1 MVIHGPADPPQQGLP
16 TVPIA
21 VVPDFARVYALI
33 PIAVFIIIDAG
44 TAS

>member
-1 MVIHGPADPPQQGLP
+1 MPRRAPSAD
-16 TVPIA
+16 A
-21 VVPDFARVYALI
+21 VQVYAAI

>member
-1 MVIHGPADPPQQGLP
+1 MPRTDA
-16 TVPIA
+16 
-21 VVPDFARVYALI
+21 ARVYAAI

>member
-1 MVIHGPADPPQQGLP
+1 LP

-44 TAS
+44 TAFRL

>member
-1 MVIHGPADPPQQGLP
+1 MPKRAPSADAAHDY
-16 TVPIA
+16 A
-21 VVPDFARVYALI
+21 VI

>member
-1 MVIHGPADPPQQGLP
+1 MPRSAPSADAANG
-16 TVPIA
+16 
-21 VVPDFARVYALI
+21 YALI